1 MAKGFGASPPP
12 SFAIHWLS
20 RKIRTQFRKTFCFK
34 ADCDKT
40 PHMPPPLP
48 TTSELLRD
56 YKLDDLRPMRRSEIR
71 YRLHYAAHYIRLAL
85 SVLRH
90 G

>member
-1 MAKGFGASPPP
+1 
-12 SFAIHWLS
+12 
-20 RKIRTQFRKTFCFK
+20 
-34 ADCDKT
+34 
-40 PHMPPPLP
+40 MPPPLP